1 MNEKTNNKELASSF
15 LTFLDKLQE
24 LDVNPSVMEYIA
36 LMSQAKYST
45 FMSEDKENLFFS
57 LDVPKTMLQI
67 ISYEK
72 SKSSS
77 RLIFPIIFK
86 YGKNLKSIPQ
96 DDYI

>member
-45 FMSEDKENLFFS
+45 FMSEDKENLFFY
-57 LDVPKTMLQI
+57 L
-67 ISYEK
+67 
-72 SKSSS
+72 
-77 RLIFPIIFK
+77 K
-86 YGKNLKSIPQ
+86 YK
-96 DDYI
+96 